1 MTGLLASSKAGH
13 DKDKIYVIMK
23 EDAEYVWL
31 ADGKIKTVDKPKK
44 KKKKH
49 IQLIRYFNNEDMQSK
64 LLEGKAVFDLEIMM
78 ILKKYKKHQMSDTGG
93 N

>member
-1 MTGLLASSKAGH
+1 MTGFLASSKAGH

-31 ADGKIKTVDKPKK
+31 ADGKLRTVDRPKK
-44 KKKKH
+44 KRRKH
-49 IQLIRYFNNEDMQSK
+49 IQLVKYFNNEEIRIA
-64 LLEGKAVFDLEIMM
+64 LLEGKQVSDLEIMM
-78 ILKKYKKHQMSDTGG
+78 TLKKYKKQQMSDTGG